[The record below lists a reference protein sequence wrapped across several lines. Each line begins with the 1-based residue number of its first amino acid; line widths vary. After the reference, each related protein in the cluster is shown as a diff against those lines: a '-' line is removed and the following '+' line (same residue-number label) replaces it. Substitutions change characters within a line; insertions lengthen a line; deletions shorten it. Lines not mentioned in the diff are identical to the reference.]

1 MSGLLDFAYAAKA
14 WVAGVVVAIG
24 QVVTAVQVAS
34 ADKAISFDEARGIW
48 LLVVQ
53 AATVVVA
60 VVAVFRKRNAPA
72 LK

>member
-1 MSGLLDFAYAAKA
+1 MNGLLDFAYAAKA

-53 AATVVVA
+53 AATVIAA
-60 VVAVFRKRNAPA
+60 VVAVFKKRNAPA